1 MPPVVTFL
9 ADLGAKVVLTYL
21 GASSVA
27 TGVAIAAGTLI
38 VAAGVYTASA
48 ALKSLL
54 PDLSMPQADTDKTRQ
69 QTVRGTVEPQKVVY
83 GQALVSG
90 PIFFVGVSGDEN
102 RDLYHGI
109 ALTGHEVEA
118 ITDIY
123 FDSEI
128 ISNSQITNNAVTSGT
143 FGPKDSETI
152 CMIEKKLGTDT
163 QASSSLLTNTFT
175 PWTSAHQGKG
185 VSYIVTKWTLND
197 GSQEV
202 WDRLKPQNIKAL
214 VKGKKDIY
222 DPRLDVAAGN
232 AAGDNPTNAAYQA
245 WTDNPALCTANFLMD
260 AKFGLGVPASKI
272 DWADVVTA
280 ADACDVSVVIP
291 NSGTQNRFTANGVIF
306 ATDSYRAS
314 LNKLLSSMNGS
325 IFYSN
330 GNYRIKA
337 GVYEAPSLSLDEDDL
352 TGPITVKTS
361 VERGERFNTVRPI
374 IIDPAQN
381 HKTSEVPQ
389 VQLTSAVSRDNDEVI
404 TRDVQL
410 SFTNS
415 SFMAQRIAHKQIQM
429 SDQQKVINFPANL
442 SALNIDIGDRVSVT
456 VAELNYSNKVFR
468 CVNWAFADT
477 QDGAV
482 NLTLV
487 EDDAGSYAD
496 PTAGEYSTTTADG
509 TITQGFRGVPDPQNL
524 SATAGLKNIEL
535 NWTNPVNTS
544 KFKEIVVYASPNSQ
558 WSSKVEIGRTLGTQ
572 FFHDASTA
580 ADPIAAGD
588 ERYYWVRAVAYGTGS
603 GSFVESDRNPDNDT
617 STINAVCGR
626 VNWVDVAGST
636 NAPANNATV
645 GATFGTDVDDG
656 AGNIVTFN
664 NVENSVLAQEI
675 LQVEVE
681 AGQVLDLESGLDVD
695 IQNLG
700 DVAIYVS
707 DNSGILQGNI
717 DTVSTAL
724 SNLEGTVVDLTS
736 GVSDVY
742 VSTTAPVAGVGGIPD
757 PIPTFSR
764 WYDSDDDN
772 HPYYWTSTAW
782 VSLEDPRIGS
792 NSASIASLTSS
803 LNTTN
808 TTVTGNV
815 ADITANASAISV
827 LDTTVTNL
835 DGVVSVLSGDNTS
848 LISELKVRF
857 RIQDESDDNLET
869 ENDVE
874 VEIESLDNLTAGV
887 STADQTLETLVTA
900 NDAAIT
906 SQSVFVTNL
915 SSTVDNAIIDIG
927 TNTTAISAN
936 ATAVSGLVTR
946 VTATETSITAQSSDI
961 TSLGVDL
968 GTAETNLAANATA
981 IGGLDTR
988 VSTAEGTIS
997 SLSSDITS
1005 LNSSVTTANTNITGN
1020 ATAIGG
1026 LTTRVT
1032 ATEGSITSQAADIT
1046 ALSVSLTNANGD
1058 ISANASA
1065 VGGLSVRVT
1074 ATEGSITSQAADI
1087 TTLSVGLT
1095 NANGDI
1101 TANASAVGGLSVSVS
1116 DIEGDISSISTD
1128 VSGLTTT
1135 VGDNT
1140 ASINTQATSI
1150 NGLEAQY
1157 TVKIDNN
1164 GRVAGFGLA
1173 SNSRTSEPFS
1183 EFVVIAD
1190 KFSIVNPSS
1199 TASTPIIPFQVSG
1212 SKISM
1217 TGNVEINGSLM
1228 VTGSVDTAQLSANA
1242 VTQIAQD
1249 LNSGNQNFTGSSSS
1263 RIFKQI
1269 ASVTF
1274 TSTGAKVQLG
1284 GKFMARSYNDQC
1296 LCQFRI
1302 KRSGTVIFTSQT
1314 FSVRPSP
1321 EGIHVPIGFVD
1332 DNTSTGSRTYT
1343 LEAGMNDDQQNYLD
1357 AFLFALETKR

>member
-1 MPPVVTFL
+1 MPPVVVFL

-21 GASSVA
+21 GASSI
-27 TGVAIAAGTLI
+27 GVGAAIAAGTLI
-38 VAAGVYTASA
+38 VAAGVYATTAAINSMM
-48 ALKSLL
+48 
-54 PDLSMPQADTDKTRQ
+54 PDISMPQSDTDKTRQ
-69 QTVRGTVEPQKVVY
+69 QTVRGTIEPQKIVY

-90 PIFFVGVSGDEN
+90 PIFFVGVAGTEN

-109 ALTGHEVEA
+109 ALTGHQCEA
-118 ITDIY
+118 IEDIY
-123 FDSEI
+123 FDGEI
-128 ISNSQITNNAVTSGT
+128 TTSSQITNNTVTSGT
-143 FGPKDSETI
+143 FGPIDSETI
-152 CMIEKKLGTDT
+152 CMVEKKLGTAT
-163 QASSSLLTNTFT
+163 QASSSLLTNTFV

-185 VSYIVTKWTLND
+185 ISYIVTKWTMTD
-197 GSQEV
+197 GSQEL

-214 VKGKKDIY
+214 VKGRNDIY

-232 AAGDNPTNAAYQA
+232 AAGANPTNATYQA
-245 WTDNPALCTANFLMD
+245 YTDNPALCAAHFLMD
-260 AKFGLGVPASKI
+260 AEFGLGVVASKV
-272 DWADVVTA
+272 DWADVLTA
-280 ADACDVSVVIP
+280 ANACDVSVVVP
-291 NSGTQNRFTANGVIF
+291 NGTQKRFTANGVLF
-306 ATDSYRAS
+306 ATDSYKAS
-314 LNKLLSSMNGS
+314 LQKLLSAMNGS

-330 GNYRIKA
+330 GTYKIKA
-337 GVYEAPSLSLDEDDL
+337 GVFEAPSFSLDEDSL
-352 TGPITVKTS
+352 TGAITVKTS
-361 VERGERFNTVRPI
+361 VERGERFNTVKPI
-374 IIDPAQN
+374 ILDPAQN
-381 HKTSEVPQ
+381 HKTSEIPR
-389 VQLTSAVSRDNDEVI
+389 VQLTSAVSRDNGEVI
-404 TRDVQL
+404 TKDIQL
-410 SFTNS
+410 SFTNNS
-415 SFMAQRIAHKQIQM
+415 YMAQRIAHRQIQL

-442 SALNIDIGDRVSVT
+442 SALNIDIGDRVNVT
-456 VAELNYSNKVFR
+456 IAELSYSNKVFR
-468 CVNWAFADT
+468 CVNWSFSDT

-482 NLTLV
+482 NLTLL
-487 EDDAGSYAD
+487 EDDSGSYAD
-496 PTAGEYSTTTADG
+496 PTVSEYSTISAAG
-509 TITQGFRGVPDPQNL
+509 VITPGFRGVPDPQNL

-535 NWTNPVNTS
+535 NWNNPVNTS
-544 KFKEIVVYASPNSQ
+544 KFKEIVVYASPNSS
-558 WSSKVEIGRTLGTQ
+558 WTNKVEIGRTLGTQ
-572 FFHDASTA
+572 FFHDGSTA

-588 ERYYWVRAVAYGTGS
+588 TRYYWIRALAYGTGT
-603 GSFVESDRNPDNDT
+603 GSFVESDRNPDNDI
-617 STINAVCGR
+617 SNIFAVCGR
-626 VNWVDVAGST
+626 VNWADVAGST

-656 AGNIVTFN
+656 AGNIVTFT
-664 NVENSVLAQEI
+664 NVENSVLAQQI
-675 LQVEVE
+675 LQVEVQS
-681 AGQVLDLESGLDVD
+681 GQVLDLESGLDVD

-724 SNLEGTVVDLTS
+724 SNLEGTIVDLTS

-742 VSTTAPVAGVGGIPD
+742 VSTTAPVPGVGGIPN

-792 NSASIASLTSS
+792 NSASITSLTSS

-857 RIQDESDDNLET
+857 RIQDESDSNLET
-869 ENDVE
+869 ETDVE
-874 VEIESLDNLTAGV
+874 VETESLDNLTAGV

-906 SQSVFVTNL
+906 SQSVFVTEL
-915 SSTVDNAIIDIG
+915 SSSVDNAIVNIG
-927 TNTTAISAN
+927 TNTTAINAN
-936 ATAVSGLVTR
+936 ATAVSGLITR
-946 VTATETSITAQSSDI
+946 VTATESSITAQSSDI
-961 TSLGVDL
+961 TSLEVDL

-988 VSTAEGTIS
+988 VSSAEGTIS

-1020 ATAIGG
+1020 ASAIGG
-1026 LTTRVT
+1026 LTTRVV

-1046 ALSVSLTNANGD
+1046 ALSVGLTDANGD

-1074 ATEGSITSQAADI
+1074 D
-1087 TTLSVGLT
+1087 
-1095 NANGDI
+1095 N
-1101 TANASAVGGLSVSVS
+1101 
-1116 DIEGDISSISTD
+1116 EGDISSISTD
-1128 VSGLTTT
+1128 FSALTTT

-1140 ASINTQATSI
+1140 TSINTQATSI

-1173 SNSRTSEPFS
+1173 STSTTSTPTS

-1199 TASTPIIPFQVSG
+1199 TAATPIIPFQVSG

-1302 KRSGTVIFTSQT
+1302 KRAGSVIFTSQT

>member
-1 MPPVVTFL
+1 MPPLVVFAATALGAVVGALGVIGSAVTFGL
-9 ADLGAKVVLTYL
+9 AGYGALSTVVGLATVLGAT
-21 GASSVA
+21 A
-27 TGVAIAAGTLI
+27 AIKGL
-38 VAAGVYTASA
+38 
-48 ALKSLL
+48 
-54 PDLSMPQADTDKTRQ
+54 MPEIPQMDSDQARQ
-69 QTVRGTVEPQKVVY
+69 STVKGTVEPQKLVY
-83 GQALVSG
+83 GEALVSG
-90 PIFFVGVSGDEN
+90 PIFFVGLAGTEN
-102 RDLYHGI
+102 RELYHSI
-109 ALTGHEVEA
+109 ALTGHEVED
-118 ITDIY
+118 ITEVY
-123 FDSEI
+123 FDNEVI
-128 ISNSQITNNAVTSGT
+128 TGNLIDSQGRVTSGT
-143 FGPKDSETI
+143 FGPIDGDYI
-152 CMIEKKLGTDT
+152 CNINRLYGTDT
-163 QASSSLLTNTFT
+163 QGADSLLQ
-175 PWTSAHQGKG
+175 SAFP
-185 VSYIVTKWTLND
+185 SKWTTAHKSPGISCLTTQWVLTD
-197 GSQEV
+197 GSQEL

-222 DPRLDVAAGN
+222 DPRLDTAAG
-232 AAGDNPTNAAYQA
+232 ANPSSATYQQY
-245 WTDNPALCTANFLMD
+245 TTNPALCVANYLTD
-260 AKFGLGVPASKI
+260 TKFGLSVPVGKI
-272 DWADVVTA
+272 DWDAVEVA
-280 ADACDVSVVIP
+280 ANACDVLVDIP
-291 NSGTQNRFTANGVIF
+291 GSQTQKRFTANGVLYGG
-306 ATDSYRAS
+306 DSHKA
-314 LNKLLSSMNGS
+314 NIDKLLSSMNGTL
-325 IFYSN
+325 IYSN
-330 GNYRIKA
+330 GVYTINA
-337 GVYEAPSLSLDEDDL
+337 GIYQAATENLTEDDL
-352 TGPITVKTS
+352 ASSISVKTS
-361 VERGERFNTVRPI
+361 VERGERFNTIRPI
-374 IIDPAQN
+374 FADPTQN
-381 HKTSEVPQ
+381 YKNVEAPE
-389 VQLTSAVSRDNDEVI
+389 VQLTSAVSRDNNEVLI
-404 TRDVQL
+404 RDVQL
-410 SFTNS
+410 PFTNN
-415 SFMAQRIAHKQIQM
+415 SFMAQRLAHKQIQL
-429 SDQQKVINFPANL
+429 SDQQKVITFPCNL
-442 SALNIDIGDRVSVT
+442 SGLRIDVGDRVTVT
-456 VAELNYSNKVFR
+456 VSELNYSNKVFR
-468 CVNWAFADT
+468 CAAWSFSDT
-477 QDGAV
+477 QDGVV
-482 NLTLV
+482 NLTLL

-496 PTAGEYSTTTADG
+496 PLVSEYSTRSPAG
-509 TITQGFRGVPDPQNL
+509 VITPGFRGVPDPQNL
-524 SATAGLKNIEL
+524 AATAGLKNIEL

-544 KFKEIVVYASPNSQ
+544 KFKEIVIYASPNSQ

-588 ERYYWVRAVAYGTGS
+588 ERYYWVRAVAYGTGT
-603 GSFVESDRNPDNDT
+603 GSFVESDRNPDNNT
-617 STINAVCGR
+617 STISAVCGR

-681 AGQVLDLESGLDVD
+681 AGQVLDLESGLDVS

-742 VSTTAPVAGVGGIPD
+742 VSTTAPVPGVGGIPD

-792 NSASIASLTSS
+792 NSASITSLTSS

-857 RIQDESDDNLET
+857 RIQDESDSNLET
-869 ENDVE
+869 ETDVE
-874 VEIESLDNLTAGV
+874 VETESLDNLTAGV

-906 SQSVFVTNL
+906 SQSVFVTEL
-915 SSTVDNAIIDIG
+915 SSSIDNAILDIG

-936 ATAVSGLVTR
+936 ATAVSGLITR

-961 TSLGVDL
+961 TSLEVDL

-988 VSTAEGTIS
+988 VSSAEGTIS

-1005 LNSSVTTANTNITGN
+1005 LNSSVTTANTNITAN

-1032 ATEGSITSQAADIT
+1032 TAEGSITSQAADIT
-1046 ALSVSLTNANGD
+1046 ALSSGLT
-1058 ISANASA
+1058 SANTNITANATA
-1065 VGGLSVRVT
+1065 VSGVSTRVT
-1074 ATEGSITSQAADI
+1074 ATETSIT
-1087 TTLSVGLT
+1087 
-1095 NANGDI
+1095 
-1101 TANASAVGGLSVSVS
+1101 
-1116 DIEGDISSISTD
+1116 SISTD
-1128 VSGLTTT
+1128 VSTLSTT
-1135 VGDNT
+1135 VGTNT
-1140 ASINTQATSI
+1140 TSISTQATSI

-1173 SNSRTSEPFS
+1173 STSTTSTPTS

-1199 TASTPIIPFQVSG
+1199 TAATPIIPFQVSG

-1228 VTGSVDTAQLSANA
+1228 VTGSVDTAQIATDAISLHPSA
-1242 VTQIAQD
+1242 
-1249 LNSGNQNFTGSSSS
+1249 TGSGGSITGTSTS
-1263 RIFKQI
+1263 FGNDTEL
-1269 ASVTF
+1269 VDLTY
-1274 TSTGAKVQLG
+1274 TSTGQPAFLI
-1284 GKFMARSYNDQC
+1284 FS
-1296 LCQFRI
+1296 CQA
-1302 KRSGTVIFTSQT
+1302 
-1314 FSVRPSP
+1314 
-1321 EGIHVPIGFVD
+1321 GIID
-1332 DNTSTGSRTYT
+1332 DNDPSTYNPGLFRLRVKRGGSVINTYQALSLSADGEIHEFTFMLPLTSPSGSTNISVEMQAKKAGSSNT
-1343 LEAGMNDDQQNYLD
+1343 KAFFFNEALLLLEL
-1357 AFLFALETKR
+1357 KR

>member
-1 MPPVVTFL
+1 
-9 ADLGAKVVLTYL
+9 LGW
-21 GASSVA
+21 S
-27 TGVAIAAGTLI
+27 
-38 VAAGVYTASA
+38 
-48 ALKSLL
+48 
-54 PDLSMPQADTDKTRQ
+54 
-69 QTVRGTVEPQKVVY
+69 
-83 GQALVSG
+83 
-90 PIFFVGVSGDEN
+90 
-102 RDLYHGI
+102 
-109 ALTGHEVEA
+109 
-118 ITDIY
+118 
-123 FDSEI
+123 
-128 ISNSQITNNAVTSGT
+128 
-143 FGPKDSETI
+143 
-152 CMIEKKLGTDT
+152 
-163 QASSSLLTNTFT
+163 
-175 PWTSAHQGKG
+175 
-185 VSYIVTKWTLND
+185 
-197 GSQEV
+197 
-202 WDRLKPQNIKAL
+202 
-214 VKGKKDIY
+214 
-222 DPRLDVAAGN
+222 
-232 AAGDNPTNAAYQA
+232 
-245 WTDNPALCTANFLMD
+245 
-260 AKFGLGVPASKI
+260 
-272 DWADVVTA
+272 
-280 ADACDVSVVIP
+280 
-291 NSGTQNRFTANGVIF
+291 
-306 ATDSYRAS
+306 
-314 LNKLLSSMNGS
+314 
-325 IFYSN
+325 
-330 GNYRIKA
+330 
-337 GVYEAPSLSLDEDDL
+337 
-352 TGPITVKTS
+352 
-361 VERGERFNTVRPI
+361 
-374 IIDPAQN
+374 
-381 HKTSEVPQ
+381 
-389 VQLTSAVSRDNDEVI
+389 
-404 TRDVQL
+404 
-410 SFTNS
+410 
-415 SFMAQRIAHKQIQM
+415 
-429 SDQQKVINFPANL
+429 
-442 SALNIDIGDRVSVT
+442 
-456 VAELNYSNKVFR
+456 
-468 CVNWAFADT
+468 FADSA
-477 QDGAV
+477 DGAV
-482 NLTLV
+482 NLTLL

-496 PTAGEYSTTTADG
+496 PTAGEYSTVTADG
-509 TITQGFRGVPDPQNL
+509 TITPGFRGVPDPQNL

-535 NWTNPVNTS
+535 NWTNPKNTS

-580 ADPIAAGD
+580 ADPIASGD
-588 ERYYWVRAVAYGTGS
+588 QRYYWVRAVAYGTGS

-656 AGNIVTFN
+656 AGNIVTFT

-717 DTVSTAL
+717 DTVSTSL
-724 SNLEGTVVDLTS
+724 SNLELTVVDLTS

-742 VSTTAPVAGVGGIPD
+742 ISTTAPVAGVGGVPD

-764 WYDSDDDN
+764 WYDSDDNN
-772 HPYYWTSTAW
+772 HPYYWTSSAW

-792 NSASIASLTSS
+792 NASSITSLTSS

-874 VEIESLDNLTAGV
+874 VETESLDNLTAGV

-906 SQSVFVTNL
+906 SQSVFVTEL
-915 SSTVDNAIIDIG
+915 SSSIDNAIVDIG

-936 ATAVSGLVTR
+936 ATAVSGLITR
-946 VTATETSITAQSSDI
+946 VTATESSITAQSSDI
-961 TSLGVDL
+961 TSLEVDL

-988 VSTAEGTIS
+988 VSSAEGTIS

-1005 LNSSVTTANTNITGN
+1005 LNSSVTTANTNITAN

-1032 ATEGSITSQAADIT
+1032 TAEGSITSQAADIT
-1046 ALSVSLTNANGD
+1046 ALSTGLT
-1058 ISANASA
+1058 SANTNITANATA
-1065 VGGLSVRVT
+1065 VSGVSTRVT
-1074 ATEGSITSQAADI
+1074 ATETSIT
-1087 TTLSVGLT
+1087 
-1095 NANGDI
+1095 
-1101 TANASAVGGLSVSVS
+1101 
-1116 DIEGDISSISTD
+1116 SISTD
-1128 VSGLTTT
+1128 VSTLSTT
-1135 VGDNT
+1135 VGTNT
-1140 ASINTQATSI
+1140 TSISTQATSI

-1173 SNSRTSEPFS
+1173 SNSRTSEPVS

-1199 TASTPIIPFQVSG
+1199 TAATPIIPFQVSG

-1228 VTGSVDTAQLSANA
+1228 VTGSVDTAQIATHAVTLTANA
-1242 VTQIAQD
+1242 YT
-1249 LNSGNQNFTGSSSS
+1249 SGGITTASGSTAV
-1263 RIFKQI
+1263 Q
-1269 ASVTF
+1269 SV
-1274 TSTGAKVQLG
+1274 
-1284 GKFMARSYNDQC
+1284 SY
-1296 LCQFRI
+1296 
-1302 KRSGTVIFTSQT
+1302 
-1314 FSVRPSP
+1314 
-1321 EGIHVPIGFVD
+1321 
-1332 DNTSTGSRTYT
+1332 TSTGSEAYVMVNLGFVAGSQSGTYTIAFDVFDGTTLIHQVPSRTYANGT
-1343 LEAGMNDDQQNYLD
+1343 TGQIGFSFTYTPSAGSRTISVNVKTG
-1357 AFLFALETKR
+1357 AFTAFNRGITIIELKR

>member
-1 MPPVVTFL
+1 MAQVIPVILKAIGTAVVAAVGSVGVYAPATLAWIGAATVAATVAAVKFL
-9 ADLGAKVVLTYL
+9 A
-21 GASSVA
+21 
-27 TGVAIAAGTLI
+27 
-38 VAAGVYTASA
+38 
-48 ALKSLL
+48 
-54 PDLSMPQADTDKTRQ
+54 PDLSMPQVDTDKTRQ
-69 QTVRGTVEPQKVVY
+69 QTVRGTVEPQKAVY
-83 GQALVSG
+83 GQALISG
-90 PIFFVGVSGDEN
+90 PIFFVGVSGAEN

-109 ALTGHEVEA
+109 ALTGHECQEISA
-118 ITDIY
+118 IY

-128 ISNSQITNNAVTSGT
+128 INSAQITNNSVTSGT
-143 FGPKDSETI
+143 FGPIDSETI
-152 CMIEKKLGTDT
+152 CKIEKKLGTVD

-185 VSYIVTKWTLND
+185 ISYIVTKWTLTD

-232 AAGDNPTNAAYQA
+232 AAGDNPANAAYQA

-260 AKFGLGVPASKI
+260 AKFGLSVAASKI

-280 ADACDVSVVIP
+280 ADACDVVVVVP
-291 NSGTQNRFTANGVIF
+291 NSTQKRFTANGVIF

-314 LNKLLSSMNGS
+314 LNKLLSSMNGN

-361 VERGERFNTVRPI
+361 VERGERFNTVRSI

-389 VQLTSAVSRDNDEVI
+389 VQLTSAVSRDNGEVI
-404 TRDVQL
+404 TRDIQL
-410 SFTNS
+410 GFTNTS
-415 SFMAQRIAHKQIQM
+415 YMAQRVAHKQIQM

-456 VAELNYSNKVFR
+456 VAELNYSAKVFR

-477 QDGAV
+477 QEGAV

-496 PTAGEYSTTTADG
+496 PTAAEYSTTTADG

-535 NWTNPVNTS
+535 NWNNPRNTS
-544 KFKEIVVYASPNSQ
+544 KFKEIIVYASPNSQ

-580 ADPIAAGD
+580 ADPIVAGD
-588 ERYYWVRAVAYGTGS
+588 ERYYWVRAVAYGTGT

-626 VNWVDVAGST
+626 VNWTDVAGST

-656 AGNIVTFN
+656 SGNIITFT
-664 NVENSVLAQEI
+664 NVENSVLAQQI

-681 AGQVLDLESGLDVD
+681 GGQVVDLESGLDVD

-717 DTVSTAL
+717 DTVSTSL
-724 SNLEGTVVDLTS
+724 SNLAGTIVDLTS

-742 VSTTAPVAGVGGIPD
+742 ITATAPVAGVGGVPD

-772 HPYYWTSTAW
+772 HPYYWTSSAW
-782 VSLEDPRIGS
+782 VSLEDPRIGA
-792 NSASIASLTSS
+792 NSASITSLTNT

-815 ADITANASAISV
+815 ANISTNTSAISV
-827 LDTTVTNL
+827 LDTTVSTL
-835 DGVVSVLSGDNTS
+835 DGVVSVLSGSNTS
-848 LISELKVRF
+848 LISELNVRF
-857 RIQDESDDNLET
+857 RIQDEGSSDLQLET
-869 ENDVE
+869 SAE
-874 VEIESLDNLTAGV
+874 VETESLDGLTAGV
-887 STADQTLETLVTA
+887 STADQTLQTQVTA
-900 NDAAIT
+900 SDAAIT
-906 SQSVFVTNL
+906 SQAVFVTNL
-915 SSTVDNAIIDIG
+915 SSSLDNVIVDLG
-927 TNTTAISAN
+927 TNTSAISTN
-936 ATAVSGLVTR
+936 ATAVSGLTTR
-946 VTATETSITAQSSDI
+946 VTATESSITTQASDI
-961 TSLGVDL
+961 TSLEVDL
-968 GTAETNLAANATA
+968 STAETNLAANASA

-988 VSTAEGTIS
+988 VTSAEGTIT
-997 SLSSDITS
+997 SLSSDSTELQS
-1005 LNSSVTTANTNITGN
+1005 GLTTAEGNISSN
-1020 ATAIGG
+1020 ATALSG

-1032 ATEGSITSQAADIT
+1032 AAEGSITSQSTSIT
-1046 ALSVSLTNANGD
+1046 ALQSSVT
-1058 ISANASA
+1058 SANTNIGANSTA
-1065 VGGLSVRVT
+1065 VSSLGTRVT
-1074 ATEGSITSQAADI
+1074 SAEGTITSTA
-1087 TTLSVGLT
+1087 TSLS
-1095 NANGDI
+1095 A
-1101 TANASAVGGLSVSVS
+1101 LS
-1116 DIEGDISSISTD
+1116 
-1128 VSGLTTT
+1128 TT
-1135 VGDNT
+1135 VGTNT
-1140 ASINTQATSI
+1140 STITTQASSI
-1150 NGLEAQY
+1150 NGLDAQY

-1164 GRVAGFGLA
+1164 GRVSGFGLA
-1173 SNSRTSEPFS
+1173 STLRTATPTS

-1212 SKISM
+1212 TKISM

-1274 TSTGAKVQLG
+1274 TSTGAKVQIG

-1332 DNTSTGSRTYT
+1332 SYTSTGSRTYT
-1343 LEAGMNDDQQNYLD
+1343 LEAGLNDEQQNYLD

>member
-1 MPPVVTFL
+1 MPPLVVFAATALGAVVGALGVIGSAVTFGL
-9 ADLGAKVVLTYL
+9 AGYGALSTVVGLATVLGAT
-21 GASSVA
+21 A
-27 TGVAIAAGTLI
+27 AIKGL
-38 VAAGVYTASA
+38 
-48 ALKSLL
+48 
-54 PDLSMPQADTDKTRQ
+54 MPEIPQMDSDQARQ
-69 QTVRGTVEPQKVVY
+69 STVKGTVEPQKLVY
-83 GQALVSG
+83 GEALVSG
-90 PIFFVGVSGDEN
+90 PIFFVGLAGTEN
-102 RDLYHGI
+102 RELYHSI
-109 ALTGHEVEA
+109 ALTGHEVED
-118 ITDIY
+118 ITEVY
-123 FDSEI
+123 FDNEVI
-128 ISNSQITNNAVTSGT
+128 TGNLIDSQGRVTSGT
-143 FGPKDSETI
+143 FGPIDGDYI
-152 CMIEKKLGTDT
+152 CNINRLYGTDT
-163 QASSSLLTNTFT
+163 QGADSLLQ
-175 PWTSAHQGKG
+175 SAFP
-185 VSYIVTKWTLND
+185 SKWTTAHKSPGISCLTTQWVLTD
-197 GSQEV
+197 GSQEL

-222 DPRLDVAAGN
+222 DPRLDTAAG
-232 AAGDNPTNAAYQA
+232 ANPSSATYQQY
-245 WTDNPALCTANFLMD
+245 TTNPALCVANYLTD
-260 AKFGLGVPASKI
+260 TKFGLSVPVGKI
-272 DWADVVTA
+272 DWDAVEVA
-280 ADACDVSVVIP
+280 ANACDVLVDIP
-291 NSGTQNRFTANGVIF
+291 GSQTQKRFTANGVLYGG
-306 ATDSYRAS
+306 DSHKA
-314 LNKLLSSMNGS
+314 NIDKLLSSMNGTL
-325 IFYSN
+325 IYSN
-330 GNYRIKA
+330 GVYTINA
-337 GVYEAPSLSLDEDDL
+337 GIYQAATENLTEDDL
-352 TGPITVKTS
+352 ASSISVKTS
-361 VERGERFNTVRPI
+361 VERGERFNTIRPI
-374 IIDPAQN
+374 FADPTQN
-381 HKTSEVPQ
+381 YKNVEAPE
-389 VQLTSAVSRDNDEVI
+389 VQLTSAVSRDNNEVLI
-404 TRDVQL
+404 RDVQL
-410 SFTNS
+410 PFTNN
-415 SFMAQRIAHKQIQM
+415 SFMAQRLAHKQIQL
-429 SDQQKVINFPANL
+429 SDQQKVITFPCNL
-442 SALNIDIGDRVSVT
+442 SGLRIDVGDRVTVT
-456 VAELNYSNKVFR
+456 VSELNYSNKVFR
-468 CVNWAFADT
+468 CAAWSFSDT
-477 QDGAV
+477 QDGVV
-482 NLTLV
+482 NLTLL

-496 PTAGEYSTTTADG
+496 PLVSEYSTRSPAG
-509 TITQGFRGVPDPQNL
+509 VITPGFRGVPDPQNL
-524 SATAGLKNIEL
+524 AATAGLKNIEL

-544 KFKEIVVYASPNSQ
+544 KFKEIVIYASPNSQ

-588 ERYYWVRAVAYGTGS
+588 ERYYWVRAVAYGTGT
-603 GSFVESDRNPDNDT
+603 GSFVESDRNPDNNT
-617 STINAVCGR
+617 STISAVCGR

-681 AGQVLDLESGLDVD
+681 AGQVLDLESGLDVS

-742 VSTTAPVAGVGGIPD
+742 VSTTAPVPGVGGIPD

-792 NSASIASLTSS
+792 NSASITSLTSS

-857 RIQDESDDNLET
+857 RIQDESDSNLET
-869 ENDVE
+869 ETDVE
-874 VEIESLDNLTAGV
+874 VETESLDNLTAGV

-906 SQSVFVTNL
+906 SQSVFVTEL
-915 SSTVDNAIIDIG
+915 SSSIDNAILDIG

-936 ATAVSGLVTR
+936 ATAVSGLITR

-961 TSLGVDL
+961 TSLEVDL

-988 VSTAEGTIS
+988 VSSAEGTIS

-1005 LNSSVTTANTNITGN
+1005 LNSSVTTANTNITAN

-1032 ATEGSITSQAADIT
+1032 TAEGSITSQAADIT
-1046 ALSVSLTNANGD
+1046 ALSSGLT
-1058 ISANASA
+1058 SANTNITANATA
-1065 VGGLSVRVT
+1065 VSGVSTRVT
-1074 ATEGSITSQAADI
+1074 ATETSIT
-1087 TTLSVGLT
+1087 
-1095 NANGDI
+1095 
-1101 TANASAVGGLSVSVS
+1101 
-1116 DIEGDISSISTD
+1116 SISTD
-1128 VSGLTTT
+1128 VSTLSTT
-1135 VGDNT
+1135 VGTNT
-1140 ASINTQATSI
+1140 TSISTQATSI

-1173 SNSRTSEPFS
+1173 STSTTSTPTS

-1199 TASTPIIPFQVSG
+1199 TAATPIIPFQVSG

-1228 VTGSVDTAQLSANA
+1228 VTGSVDTAQIATDAISLHPSA
-1242 VTQIAQD
+1242 
-1249 LNSGNQNFTGSSSS
+1249 TG
-1263 RIFKQI
+1263 
-1269 ASVTF
+1269 
-1274 TSTGAKVQLG
+1274 
-1284 GKFMARSYNDQC
+1284 
-1296 LCQFRI
+1296 
-1302 KRSGTVIFTSQT
+1302 
-1314 FSVRPSP
+1314 
-1321 EGIHVPIGFVD
+1321 
-1332 DNTSTGSRTYT
+1332 
-1343 LEAGMNDDQQNYLD
+1343 
-1357 AFLFALETKR
+1357 